1 MQMAL
6 MLYLRTL
13 PTKRNQSRQVKMVRK
28 SKICQ
33 KIYVQKKKKKL
44 LVTGALPLK
53 G

>member
-6 MLYLRTL
+6 MLYGTL

-33 KIYVQKKKKKL
+33 KIYLQKKQKCL
-44 LVTGALPLK
+44 SLGLYP
-53 G
+53 